1 MEQGWLDLRDDKAS
15 SRHRHYL
22 SRTVMTHDG
31 AVEAALAVLEHAL
44 ADGELLDR
52 RKVLRLTAVLR
63 RVVPFST
70 RQVNG

>member
-1 MEQGWLDLRDDKAS
+1 VAS
-15 SRHRHYL
+15 D
-22 SRTVMTHDG
+22 T
-31 AVEAALAVLEHAL
+31 L